1 MKSDSNHS
9 RPFSWLRATT
19 SRAIAPAIIFFSI
32 LFLASSAYGQ
42 SAPGFQAPDKPNAK
56 DDAPIAVKAARGE
69 VPLSRIYGHLKLG
82 SKIKQLGRLTPREQK
97 QKKKD
102 EKFARIG
109 VVRPFVTPLDP
120 LSDSAFYR
128 VAEGDIR
135 VAGVVS

>member
-1 MKSDSNHS
+1 MKSDLI
-9 RPFSWLRATT
+9 PPCCLSWLRATT
-19 SRAIAPAIIFFSI
+19 SRAIPTAIIFFSV
-32 LFLASSAYGQ
+32 LFLAGSAYGQ

-56 DDAPIAVKAARGE
+56 DDTPIAVKAARGE

-82 SKIKQLGRLTPREQK
+82 SKIKQLGRLTPSEQK

-109 VVRPFVTPLDP
+109 VVRPFVPPLDP

-135 VAGVVS
+135 V